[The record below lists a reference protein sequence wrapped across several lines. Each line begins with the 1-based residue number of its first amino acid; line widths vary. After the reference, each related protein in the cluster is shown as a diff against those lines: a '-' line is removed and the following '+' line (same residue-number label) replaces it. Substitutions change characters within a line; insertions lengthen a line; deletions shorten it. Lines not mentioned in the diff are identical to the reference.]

1 MLRKMMM
8 RLKKMTLMLCL
19 FGGSATVFAQP
30 VLVKSTHEIEEYRLD
45 NGLRVILAPNNKETK
60 VFMNTVYLTGSL
72 NDPKGKSGLA
82 HLLEH
87 LAFKGTKDVANK
99 EFQRQLDQYTLM
111 TNASTDY
118 YSTKYTNIIRPD
130 QNALNHVIYL
140 EAQRMDKLVLQK
152 KYVPSEIEIVRRER
166 EIRLDQPFAVVMDQ
180 MWKSAYGNQS
190 LGRLPI
196 GDLAELKSIQLDELQ
211 KFYRTWYAPN
221 NAVMVISGKFDK
233 AQVLK
238 TVEQNFNTIS
248 ARTVPQM
255 PSVPTLDSSK
265 LPKRDFVV
273 KKGSQYALF
282 HLYLNGHN
290 PKIQPALAFAPYL
303 YTLQPSGHLYQSMVE
318 TGTATDVQASIWLDR
333 DFNLVFMGAAYTPPA
348 QQTKVVDQ
356 ALKQG
361 VEQNK
366 PFNEVELKRV
376 KNLIGNDVQSLLNSS
391 VEVGKVL
398 SDYVVAENGQWD
410 KFFTDQQAVQNMP
423 LAEVNQTLTQ
433 FLVAPHRISAEI
445 QPTPDSEKK
454 AQKQK
459 TADENNN
466 LGKANTETAEPV
478 KDIKTY
484 QQESQ
489 SYVESSAK
497 KLKTIEQSIQRGSL
511 HQDLTY
517 ALFPTQTLDNKVY
530 ATFTVHFGTA
540 QSLWNK
546 GQLLDLTS
554 YLLLRGS
561 KQHSL
566 QDIAD
571 QSIAANGQAV
581 AMTNENG
588 ITIQIQANKAHFNDY
603 LKFVLDVMKQPSFEQ
618 SQFDLAKSQSLANLD
633 RSYTEPATVSALT
646 MARLLEVYQ
655 PGDLRYHFEPMVVK
669 KQFQQATQA
678 QVKALF
684 DQFFGFNDAE
694 LAVTGDFDSKQMR
707 SVLQQNF
714 ANWKTAQPYQRLT
727 TTFRTYPAQKIH
739 ALAEQRQFGNYQG
752 LLTLPVGVEDL
763 DAPALIV
770 LSYILGNSQLSSRL
784 GQELREKRHLVYGF
798 GSDLELDDQDSVG
811 TLSIEANYTPEK
823 ADQVSVG
830 IHKVFTDLLRNGVT
844 DLEVEAAKANILKKR
859 VTSLD
864 DHRIVHQMLNT
875 QLERGK
881 DMSDR
886 EKRDQ
891 AIIKLT
897 KSDIDAVIK
906 KYIQPEHY
914 VEVMADQYGKPA
926 PSFNMQQ

>member
-1 MLRKMMM
+1 MIRFKKIVLMM
-8 RLKKMTLMLCL
+8 CL
-19 FGGSATVFAQP
+19 LGGSTAALAQP
-30 VLVKSTHEIEEYRLD
+30 VLVKTTHEIEEYRLD

-60 VFMNTVYLTGSL
+60 VLINTVYLTGSL

-87 LAFKGTKDVANK
+87 LAFKGTQNVAEK

-118 YSTKYTNIIRPD
+118 YSTRYTNIVRPD
-130 QNALNHVIYL
+130 QDALNHVIHL
-140 EAQRMDKLVLQK
+140 EAERMDKLVLQQ

-166 EIRLDQPFAVVMDQ
+166 ELRLDQPLAVVMDQ
-180 MWKSAYGNQS
+180 MWKSAYGNRS

-196 GDLAELKSIQLDELQ
+196 GDLAELKSIKLDELQ

-233 AQVLK
+233 TQVLK
-238 TVEQNFNTIS
+238 TVAQNFDAIP
-248 ARTVPQM
+248 ARTVPKM
-255 PSVPTLDSSK
+255 PSVPMLDSTK
-265 LPKRDFVV
+265 LQKRDFVV
-273 KKGSQYALF
+273 QKGSQYALF

-290 PKIQPALAFAPYL
+290 PKIQPALTFAPYL

-318 TGTATDVQASIWLDR
+318 TATATDVQASTWLDR
-333 DFNLVFMGAAYTPPA
+333 DFNMVFIGAVYTPPA
-348 QQTKVVDQ
+348 QQTKTVAQ
-356 ALKQG
+356 ALRQD

-366 PFNEVELKRV
+366 PFNEVELKRA
-376 KNLIGNDVQSLLNSS
+376 KKLIGNDVQTLLNSS

-410 KFFTDQQAVQNMP
+410 KFFSDQQAIQDMSVS
-423 LAEVNQTLTQ
+423 EVNQTLKQ
-433 FLVAPHRISAEI
+433 FLVASHQVSAEI

-454 AQKQK
+454 AQQQK
-459 TADENNN
+459 LTEP
-466 LGKANTETAEPV
+466 KANVSTASPETVEPV

-489 SYVESSAK
+489 NYVENSAK
-497 KLKTIEQSIQRGSL
+497 KLKTIEQTIQRGTL
-511 HQDLTY
+511 HKGLSY

-530 ATFTVHFGTA
+530 ATFTVHFGTTK
-540 QSLWNK
+540 SLWNK

-561 KQHSL
+561 QQHSL

-581 AMTNENG
+581 AMTNDNG
-588 ITIQIQANKAHFNDY
+588 MTIKIQANKEHFNDY
-603 LKFVLDVMKQPSFEQ
+603 LKFVLQVMKQPSFEQ
-618 SQFDLAKSQSLANLD
+618 SQFDLAKSQSLASLN
-633 RSYTEPATVSALT
+633 RSYTEPSTVAALT
-646 MARLLEVYQ
+646 MARLVEVYQ
-655 PGDLRYHFEPMVVK
+655 PGDLRYHFEPELVK
-669 KQFQQATQA
+669 QQFQQATQPQA
-678 QVKALF
+678 KALF
-684 DQFFGFNDAE
+684 QQFFGFDHAE
-694 LAVTGDFDSKQMR
+694 IAITGDFDPKQMR
-707 SVLQQNF
+707 EVLKQNF
-714 ANWKTAQPYQRLT
+714 TEWKTKQPYQRLT
-727 TTFRTYPAQKIH
+727 TTFRTYPAQKVH
-739 ALAEQRQFGNYQG
+739 VLAEQRQFGHYQG
-752 LLTLPVGVEDL
+752 LLTLPVAIEDP

-770 LSYILGNSQLSSRL
+770 LSDILGNSQLSSRL

-811 TLSIEANYTPEK
+811 VLSIEANYTPEK
-823 ADQVSVG
+823 ADQVSEG
-830 IHKVFTDLLRNGVT
+830 IHKVFNDLLRDGVT
-844 DLEVEAAKANILKKR
+844 DWEVEAAKANILKQR
-859 VTSLD
+859 VTTLD
-864 DHRIVHQMLNT
+864 DARIVHKMLNG

-881 DMSDR
+881 DMFMR

-891 AIIKLT
+891 AILKL
-897 KSDIDAVIK
+897 KKADIDAVIK

-914 VEVMADQYGKPA
+914 VEVMADQYGKPVK
-926 PSFNMQQ
+926 P